1 MIPMVVGSMGMKRIV
16 DQIVNDFG
24 YRRVLVASTLALA
37 LLCLLFIGS
46 AMLGWYGLLPV
57 LLFFQG
63 MINAMRFSS
72 MNTLILKDLP
82 DTLASSG
89 NSLLSMVMQLAMSI
103 GVSIA
108 GLLLGMFSHSTSVS
122 NSGILPD
129 IFIYTYSSM
138 ALIIALPALVFLR
151 VPSDSTK
158 NFNLTQRNRNQP

>member
-1 MIPMVVGSMGMKRIV
+1 MKRIV
-16 DQIVNDFG
+16 VQVVNDFG

-72 MNTLILKDLP
+72 MNTLTLKDLP

-108 GLLLGMFSHSTSVS
+108 GLLLGMFGPAAGTSDGGVLA
-122 NSGILPD
+122 NM
-129 IFIYTYSSM
+129 FIYSCM

-151 VPSDSTK
+151 VPTDSTK